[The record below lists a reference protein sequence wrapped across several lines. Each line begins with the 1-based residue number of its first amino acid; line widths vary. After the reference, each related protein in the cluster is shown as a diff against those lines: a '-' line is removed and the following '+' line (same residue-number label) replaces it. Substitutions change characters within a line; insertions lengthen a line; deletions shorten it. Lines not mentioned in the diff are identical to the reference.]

1 MVFLEVLAMFKRI
14 QYTFAFFLCLTM
26 LICLLPAA
34 YADGLSDLQAAIAGG
49 AESCTLSAD
58 TLIPADANI
67 DAGETDLIVPADTT
81 LTVKG
86 FLRVQSLEILP
97 GGDVEVDGGHLD
109 CPWGLTPG
117 GTLSIRNDWVDT
129 SLFSKDDLYAAVQA
143 GRVTY
148 SGDAGIT
155 LHWFVTD
162 PQRLPEALNMAA
174 EAMSKHDHTHTRA
187 SVEADGEMQID
198 TNGAALSVADG
209 VTFQLNGVQPDYG
222 RRELSVGDLNIQ
234 SGGSV
239 VIEDNALLNVTGD
252 LTLNGQLTIG
262 EHSELYITDQDEA
275 LVYSSHIIRQSDFS
289 HIVVH
294 YYPDDENALHRMFDG
309 ETGLFYGAEN
319 LPDYAH
325 GNIHVRF
332 DWEMGSNFD
341 SEKTDFHFH
350 APVTIN
356 WSSFSLG
363 NLYVDG
369 PLTVNGTLSVGN
381 LHAWS
386 GSELVFTDQST
397 VTVSESFDLQGSL
410 WVPDT
415 IDLSDLCLDPNELA
429 VLSYDYGGCLYVSKD
444 AGSELRDAF
453 LAACDQLYAEPATF
467 VIPEGNIINLLTKSV
482 NIPGNLTVFA
492 IGSGFRISDTAF
504 SVEGELICSSFTMM
518 TREGTGSVSL
528 MIPEGGS
535 MYVERNFQ
543 LGSNCRLNLDG
554 ELSIEHDAFDP
565 NALVYGEN
573 FFSGQNSLLDVSFN
587 MPNEEAVLDELS
599 APVQP
604 FGNFRRSIWVH
615 FPWTLTDDVTV
626 PAQVR
631 LCVPHDGDY
640 QGSLTIPEGK
650 TFTIIEGGELLA
662 RGSVDGEAVIQVNG
676 SLVNNGT
683 IDLGEVGREA
693 DIALGVSGSY
703 SGSGSITR
711 GGKPYLLP
719 DAAWDALVTACA
731 QTYTEPTDYDIDGAN
746 HFVIP
751 ADGRLFIPENLHVFA
766 PDSTFTVAYP
776 ASLIVRG
783 DAELHIGSL
792 DSQGFTDVEGYL
804 AVGKT
809 LNVGENQI
817 EVTGTMELALDAWV
831 SLLESVG
838 SFDLEDAAAKFSF
851 GTNGLLDIWYDM
863 TDPQNVA
870 ESLDFPMFH
879 IPHIRETLC
888 LNFPWTLDDNR
899 TLDADRSL
907 FVHYGDGAD
916 GMLTVPEG
924 KTLIIPEGSEL
935 TVRSAGLDGGAA
947 VLVRG
952 VLINN
957 GSIDLTEASDL
968 ALVNGGV
975 YSGGGTVR
983 AAGAPCVIRNDPANA
998 DIRLPVGLETLES
1011 EALAD
1016 GDFFSVYIPAGTAS
1030 IATDAFGGKEALIV
1044 YGVPGS
1050 EAERFAHSKSF
1061 LFAPVE

>member
-1 MVFLEVLAMFKRI
+1 MIRRI
-14 QYTFAFFLCLTM
+14 HYTFAFLLCLTV

-34 YADGLSDLQAAIAGG
+34 YADGLSDLQDAIAGG
-49 AESCTLSAD
+49 AGSYKLTESLT
-58 TLIPADANI
+58 IPAGLEL
-67 DAGETDLIVPADTT
+67 GEIQTTLIVP
-81 LTVKG
+81 
-86 FLRVQSLEILP
+86 
-97 GGDVEVDGGHLD
+97 
-109 CPWGLTPG
+109 
-117 GTLSIRNDWVDT
+117 N
-129 SLFSKDDLYAAVQA
+129 
-143 GRVTY
+143 
-148 SGDAGIT
+148 GIT
-155 LHWFVTD
+155 LTIAGGD
-162 PQRLPEALNMAA
+162 
-174 EAMSKHDHTHTRA
+174 SD
-187 SVEADGEMQID
+187 S
-198 TNGAALSVADG
+198 
-209 VTFQLNGVQPDYG
+209 G
-222 RRELSVGDLNIQ
+222 RRELSVEDLNIQ

-239 VIEDNALLNVTGD
+239 VIEDNALLEVKGR

-275 LVYSSHIIRQSDFS
+275 LVYSSNIIRQGDFS

-294 YYPDDENALHRMFDG
+294 YYPDDEDKLYTMFVSAEALP
-309 ETGLFYGAEN
+309 A
-319 LPDYAH
+319 YAH

-332 DWEMGSNFD
+332 DWEIGSDFN
-341 SEKTDFHFH
+341 SGKTDFHFH
-350 APVTIN
+350 APVTIV
-356 WSSFSLG
+356 SSFSLG

-381 LHAWS
+381 LHTWS

-410 WVPDT
+410 WVPD
-415 IDLSDLCLDPNELA
+415 IDLSDLCLDPNELTA
-429 VLSYDYGGCLYVSKD
+429 LSYDDGGCLYVNAG
-444 AGSELRDAF
+444 AGSELRNAF
-453 LAACDQLYAEPATF
+453 LAACDQIYAEPATF
-467 VIPEGNIINLLTKSV
+467 VIPEGNIINLLYTPV

-492 IGSGFRISDTAF
+492 IGSGFRISDAPF

-518 TREGTGSVSL
+518 TREGTDSVSL

-543 LGSNCRLNLDG
+543 LGSNCRLKLDG
-554 ELSIEHDAFDP
+554 ELSVEHDAFAP
-565 NALVYGEN
+565 NALVHGEN
-573 FFSGQNSLLDVSFN
+573 FFPGQNSLLDVSFN
-587 MPNEEAVLDELS
+587 MLNEQAVLDELN
-599 APVQP
+599 AQVQP

-631 LCVPHDGDY
+631 LCVPHDGNY
-640 QGSLTIPEGK
+640 QGSLTIPAGK
-650 TFTIIEGGELLA
+650 TLTINEGGEMLA
-662 RGSVDGEAVIQVNG
+662 RGSVNGEAVIQVNG
-676 SLVNNGT
+676 SLVNDGSIN
-683 IDLGEVGREA
+683 LGDPGREA
-693 DIALGVSGSY
+693 DIALGPNGRY

-711 GGKPYLLP
+711 GGVPYYMS
-719 DAAWDALVTACA
+719 DDEAWDALVAACT
-731 QTYTEPTDYDIDGAN
+731 QEYDEPTELSLEGAY
-746 HFVIP
+746 HFAIP
-751 ADGRLFIPENLHVFA
+751 ADGWLYIPENLRVFA
-766 PDSTFTVAYP
+766 PDSTFTVTNP

-817 EVTGTMELALDAWV
+817 EVTGTMELTLDSWV
-831 SLLESVG
+831 ELMFAMEAESPDDV
-838 SFDLEDAAAKFSF
+838 AAKFSF
-851 GTNGLLDIWYDM
+851 GADGLLDIWYDM
-863 TDPQNVA
+863 TDSQNVA
-870 ESLDFPMFH
+870 ESLNFEMFH

-888 LNFPWTLDDNR
+888 LNFPWTLDQDR
-899 TLDADRSL
+899 TLDVDRSL

-916 GMLTVPEG
+916 GMLTIPEG

-935 TVRSAGLDGGAA
+935 MVRSAGLDGEAA
-947 VLVRG
+947 VLVMG

-957 GSIDLTEASDL
+957 GSIDLTGAADL

-998 DIRLPVGLETLES
+998 DIRLPAGLETLES

-1050 EAERFAHSKSF
+1050 EAESFAHSKSF
-1061 LFAPVE
+1061 LFAHVA

>member
-1 MVFLEVLAMFKRI
+1 MCKHIRKILPLL
-14 QYTFAFFLCLTM
+14 LCLFLM
-26 LICLLPAA
+26 VCLLPAA
-34 YADGLSDLQAAIAGG
+34 YADGLSDLQAAIGRG
-49 AESCTLSAD
+49 DETFTLSTD

-67 DAGETDLIVPADTT
+67 DAGDTALIVPANTT

-86 FLRVQSLEILP
+86 FLRILELEIRQ
-97 GGDVEVDGGHLD
+97 GGAVIVDGGHLD

-117 GTLSIRNDWVDT
+117 GMLSIRNDWVDT

-143 GRVTY
+143 GRVSY

-174 EAMSKHDHTHTRA
+174 EAMSELDHAHTRA
-187 SVEADGEMQID
+187 SIEADGEMQID
-198 TNGAALSVADG
+198 ANGAALSVADG
-209 VTFQLNGVQPDYG
+209 VTFQLNGVQPDDG
-222 RRELSVGDLNIQ
+222 RRELSVEDLNIQ

-239 VIEDNALLNVTGD
+239 VIEDNALLEVKGH

-262 EHSELYITDQDEA
+262 EGSELYITDQDEA

-294 YYPDDENALHRMFDG
+294 YYPDDDSELYTMFVS
-309 ETGLFYGAEN
+309 AEA

-332 DWEMGSNFD
+332 DWEVTSSFN
-341 SEKTDFHFH
+341 SVKTDFHFY
-350 APVTIN
+350 APVTIGS
-356 WSSFSLG
+356 WSSFSLD

-369 PLTVNGTLSVGN
+369 PLTVEGTLSVGN

-386 GSELVFTDQST
+386 GSELVFTHQST

-415 IDLSDLCLDPNELA
+415 IDLSDLCLDPDELTA
-429 VLSYDYGGCLYVSKD
+429 LSYDDGGCLYVNAG
-444 AGSELRDAF
+444 AGSELRNAF
-453 LAACDQLYAEPATF
+453 LEACEQYYTEPAFF
-467 VIPEGNIINLLTKSV
+467 VIPEGNIINLLNTSV

-492 IGSGFRISDTAF
+492 IGSGFRISDTPF
-504 SVEGELICSSFTMM
+504 SVEGELICSSFTMT
-518 TREGTGSVSL
+518 TREGTGSQSL

-543 LGSNCRLNLDG
+543 LGSNCLLELYG

-573 FFSGQNSLLDVSFN
+573 FFTGQNSLLDVSFN
-587 MPNEEAVLDELS
+587 MPNEQAVLNELS
-599 APVQP
+599 APVQA

-631 LCVPHDGDY
+631 LCVPHDGNY
-640 QGSLTIPEGK
+640 QGSLMIPEGK
-650 TFTIIEGGELLA
+650 ILTISAGGEMLA
-662 RGSVDGEAVIQVNG
+662 RGSVNGEAVIQVNG
-676 SLVNNGT
+676 SLVNNGS
-683 IDLGEVGREA
+683 INLGDPGREA

-711 GGKPYLLP
+711 GGRPYLLP

-731 QTYTEPTDYDIDGAN
+731 QTYTEPTDYDIDGAY

-751 ADGRLFIPENLHVFA
+751 ADGWLFIPENLHVFA

-792 DSQGFTDVEGYL
+792 DSQGFTDAEGYL

-957 GSIDLTEASDL
+957 GSIDLTGASDL

-975 YSGGGTVR
+975 FSGGGTVR

-1030 IATDAFGGKEALIV
+1030 IATDAFGDKEALIV

-1050 EAERFAHSKSF
+1050 EAKSF
-1061 LFAPVE
+1061 TDSKDYLFAPVNPAA